1 MADEDEELQ
10 EIDADEEF
18 EAELIEVDIDPEE
31 LDEEALVEED
41 VFADDLAEDED
52 FVGEEDADDLADDLV
67 DDIAEAP
74 ARRPVVAK
82 EKDSEEEDD
91 DEDML
96 TPDDVEADLD
106 TILKDRLIANDN
118 ELEEDDENPEI
129 DDPRAE
135 PGDRLQPKR
144 HDEQLCSS
152 CFLLVRAKAPGCPM
166 DDDACPIFS

>member
-1 MADEDEELQ
+1 MADEDEALHDL
-10 EIDADEEF
+10 DADEEF
-18 EAELIEVDIDPEE
+18 EPELIEEIDPEE

-41 VFADDLAEDED
+41 VFEDELVED
-52 FVGEEDADDLADDLV
+52 DEFGAEEDGEDDLV
-67 DDIAEAP
+67 DDLADAP
-74 ARRPVVAK
+74 VRRPAPAK

-91 DEDML
+91 DDDMI

-106 TILKDRLIANDN
+106 TILKDRLIANES
-118 ELEEDDENPEI
+118 ELDEDEDGAEV

-144 HDEQLCSS
+144 PDEQLCSS

-166 DDDACPIFS
+166 DDDTCPIFS